1 MGISQ
6 DADCCGVVVRG
17 VSIITCIS
25 ISQRSQMNSPIDKR
39 DKLDPGD
46 EVLRKFHYQHAYG
59 VVLSVGITTGKLP
72 YSALWCEQHEDFLA
86 ETASGFFDAYQV
98 KTRKPE
104 LGVWELN
111 DEALQKSV
119 SRFLE
124 LDLKYPDKIKK
135 FLFVSNTEVSN
146 SSAIKRVHLS
156 PSKLLAGIQKATE
169 WKDLTGDALKGF
181 EVLRDDL
188 GVESTALFSV
198 LSRMDVVLGPTDRA
212 FEDELAQRHIS
223 SLAECVSMGSSAL
236 SKVRDALI
244 FMIAQ
249 ASSLFSDD
257 PSRDWVGITYK
268 YNEDPY
274 LMAKRITPQDVILA
288 VRDAREPAF
297 RFLPELATLKLGEHI
312 LRQNTLRKKMVRG
325 GLSAR
330 YESMNRRSITAE
342 QELLD
347 LATRPNHGKSFCS
360 QIENVVLTEC
370 DDSNLRASQAG
381 RNYGPAML
389 IDVQD
394 RLKRIAEAEP
404 SKVYRQPYDLLI
416 GVAGL
421 LTSECKVWWSEPF
434 NLEDE
439 L

>member
-1 MGISQ
+1 
-6 DADCCGVVVRG
+6 
-17 VSIITCIS
+17 
-25 ISQRSQMNSPIDKR
+25 MNSPIEKR
-39 DKLDPGD
+39 DQSDPGD

-59 VVLSVGITTGKLP
+59 VVLSVGMATGKLP
-72 YSALWCEQHEDFLA
+72 YTALWCEQHEDFLA
-86 ETASGFFDAYQV
+86 ETGAELFEAYQV

-111 DEALQKSV
+111 DKALQKSI
-119 SRFLE
+119 SRFVE
-124 LDLKYPDKIKK
+124 LDLRYPAKIKK
-135 FLFVSNTEVSN
+135 FLFVSNTDVSN
-146 SSAIKRVHLS
+146 SSALKRVHLS
-156 PSKLLAGIQKATE
+156 PSKLLTSIQKVTQ
-169 WKDLTGDALKGF
+169 WKDLTDDALKGF
-181 EVLRDDL
+181 EVLKEDL
-188 GVESTALFSV
+188 CVESTSLFSV
-198 LSRMDVVLGPTDRA
+198 LSRMDIVLGPTDRA

-223 SLAECVSMGSSAL
+223 SLAECVSMGSATL

-268 YNEDPY
+268 NNQDPF
-274 LMAKRITPQDVILA
+274 LLAKRVTPQDVILA

-297 RFLPELATLKLGEHI
+297 RFLPELATLKLGEHS
-312 LRQNTLRKKMVRG
+312 LRQNTLRKKMSRG
-325 GLSAR
+325 GLAAR
-330 YESMNRRSITAE
+330 YEAMNRRSITAE

-347 LATRPNHGKSFCS
+347 LATRPSHGESICS

-381 RNYGPAML
+381 RTYGPAML

-394 RLKRIAEAEP
+394 RLKRIAEEEP
-404 SKVYRQPYDLLI
+404 LRVYRQPYDLLV

-434 NLEDE
+434 DVEDD